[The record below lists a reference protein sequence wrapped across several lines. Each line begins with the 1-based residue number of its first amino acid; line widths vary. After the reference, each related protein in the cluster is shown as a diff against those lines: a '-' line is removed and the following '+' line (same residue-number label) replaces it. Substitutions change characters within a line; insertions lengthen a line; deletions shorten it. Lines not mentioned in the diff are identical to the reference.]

1 MARWRKFGVALA
13 FAATLGTGVLVPRTA
28 DARTLTDGQCAVL
41 ARAIS
46 NFQALQAKYPD
57 SQLIADLLAYL
68 QQLSADGGCS

>member
-28 DARTLTDGQCAVL
+28 DARTLTAGQCAVL

-46 NFQALQAKYPD
+46 NLEALQAQYPD
-57 SQLIADLLAYL
+57 SHVIAELLAYL